1 MESKQAC
8 EIMFISLNWL
18 KFSMLMLNLYARTFR
33 FGFTFVMGS
42 LHQLLQKK
50 NALLIKKY
58 SGLLRYKFWCLDILY
73 FRT

>member
-1 MESKQAC
+1 MESKQAY
-8 EIMFISLNWL
+8 IMFISLNWL

-50 NALLIKKY
+50 CIAHKEV
-58 SGLLRYKFWCLDILY
+58 FWAFEI
-73 FRT
+73 